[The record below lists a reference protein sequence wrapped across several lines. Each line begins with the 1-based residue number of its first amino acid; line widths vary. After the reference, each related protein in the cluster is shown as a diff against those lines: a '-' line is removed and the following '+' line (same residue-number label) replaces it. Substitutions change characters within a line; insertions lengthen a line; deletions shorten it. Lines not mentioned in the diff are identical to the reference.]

1 MNALGNKSV
10 YFIRDLVNV
19 EGVEYNLDE
28 DILDLQGKRFELNKE
43 RGKSDRH
50 NQPYKSTSVIV
61 YPDGILFIGESNQL
75 FSKMQRFF
83 SKMVDKEGKK
93 EWKKLL
99 FSEMKLMYVSGDELR
114 IRMNDDYMCNLKM
127 ADSKNDTTWEL
138 FICYLY
144 KNAKHFPNLKKA
156 FKEENN
162 PNVNSY
168 SHHYPCIKNN
178 IGGQRKTKRSKRNKK
193 SKRRSRRS

>member
-1 MNALGNKSV
+1 MNALGNQSV

-28 DILDLQGKRFELNKE
+28 DILGLQGKRFELNKE

-61 YPDGILFIGESNQL
+61 YHDGILFIGESNQL

-99 FSEMKLMYVSGDELR
+99 FEDMQSMQVLGDELR

-127 ADSKNDTTWEL
+127 ADSKNEKKWEL

-144 KNAKHFPNLKKA
+144 ENAKHFLNLKKA
-156 FKEENN
+156 FKD
-162 PNVNSY
+162 
-168 SHHYPCIKNN
+168 HHYSCVKNN
-178 IGGQRKTKRSKRNKK
+178 IGGQRKTKRSKRSKK
-193 SKRRSRRS
+193 CKRRTRRY